1 MSKNRIKGVISKVL
15 GDRKH
20 ASAGQLQ
27 REKRELRRLES
38 LIDGV
43 FALVIVLITVDIP
56 LPAEDAAFELV
67 PFLTSS
73 LSAFAHAALGI
84 AVILVYWFQNNLLL
98 GNLARTDGKHATL
111 SIFQVFL
118 TLLYL
123 LTVSLGIQVGNEP
136 LVLAAQSAAAALLG
150 FVAAGA
156 WWYASHG
163 RRLLT
168 NEIDD
173 SEIAALKLRVLAEPL
188 TATLTLALAFVS
200 PLAWELGWLAY
211 PLVALVLRRLG
222 MEYAEDAKPDQV
234 LDPPVQQ

>member
-1 MSKNRIKGVISKVL
+1 VSSHRIKGAVSKVL
-15 GDRKH
+15 GNRKY
-20 ASAGQLQ
+20 ASSGQLQ
-27 REKRELRRLES
+27 REKRQLRRLES
-38 LIDGV
+38 LTDGV
-43 FALVIVLITVDIP
+43 FALVIVLVTLD
-56 LPAEDAAFELV
+56 LPPPAKDTAFNLADFLASRSQELA
-67 PFLTSS
+67 L
-73 LSAFAHAALGI
+73 AALGI

-150 FVAAGA
+150 FVAAAA

-163 RRLLT
+163 RRLVT
-168 NEIDD
+168 DEIDD

-188 TATLTLALAFVS
+188 TATVTLALAFVS

-211 PLVALVLRRLG
+211 PLVAFILRRLG
-222 MEYAEDAKPDQV
+222 MEYAQDPTPDQV
-234 LDPPVQQ
+234 SDPPVQQ